1 MPLSLEVAAQG
12 FAAMGSE
19 SRLQVLLC
27 LVRAGEEGLLVGEI
41 GERLDMPA
49 STLAHHLKF
58 LTAAGIVAQQ
68 KVGRSTINK
77 ACLNELA
84 ELGQYIMAECCQD
97 QLTSHQHKAAND
109 G

>member
-1 MPLSLEVAAQG
+1 MGEHIDFRAAEHR
-12 FAAMGSE
+12 SDTTLVPPE
-19 SRLQVLLC
+19 LPDLPIRPVL
-27 LVRAGEEGLLVGEI
+27 GEI

-68 KVGRSTINK
+68 KVGRSTINQ
-77 ACLNELA
+77 ACLDELA

-97 QLTSHQHKAAND
+97 QLTSHQHRAAND